1 MVDDD
6 ADAAATL
13 RMLLAMLGPEVR
25 IASSGPSALQLMG
38 TYRPTVVILDIGL
51 PNMDGYEVARRM
63 RAGTEGDKLMLVALS
78 GWGQEEDR
86 RRSREAGID
95 YHLVKPV
102 DLRTLQE
109 LLANVGPLPRGSRIV
124 SPAMHR

>member
-1 MVDDD
+1 
-6 ADAAATL
+6 
-13 RMLLAMLGPEVR
+13 MLLAMLGPEVR

-124 SPAMHR
+124 SPALHR